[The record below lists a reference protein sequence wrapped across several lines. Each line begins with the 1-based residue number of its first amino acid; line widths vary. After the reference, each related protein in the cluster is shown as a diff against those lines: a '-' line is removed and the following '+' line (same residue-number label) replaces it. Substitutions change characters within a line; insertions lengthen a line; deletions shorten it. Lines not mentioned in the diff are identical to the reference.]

1 VWVLGHTAVKL
12 LEAIRDRLIQRS
24 LIGKRKLDR
33 SVTRRELDVLLRE
46 LGERWRALVK
56 AGRLE
61 VPAELAPLVERVK
74 SVESR
79 LEAQERDIEALQNE
93 EPSTT

>member
-1 VWVLGHTAVKL
+1 VLGNAAVKL

-33 SVTRRELDVLLRE
+33 SVTRRELDALLRE
-46 LGERWRALVK
+46 LGERWRALVR
-56 AGRLE
+56 AGRVQ
-61 VPAELAPLVERVK
+61 VPDELAPLVERVRGL
-74 SVESR
+74 ELR
-79 LEAQERDIEALQNE
+79 LEEQDRDIEALQDE